1 MKPIPY
7 KSIVYYASND
17 NKYTGQVGVITS
29 GFVFPDAE
37 IKMQEVK
44 FVFGTF
50 WHDVTYLHI
59 VKNLTK
65 SQKES
70 LEQLKIKHP
79 KFFEENRMRLFDLG
93 ACVVHPD
100 YKKPGTISSS
110 RSPTGHYKVVI
121 DGGSEVNLHED
132 KLHLRNNLSEL
143 DKAEIRYKK
152 IVAKINEFLTSD
164 LAQQL
169 TPTQREFLNN
179 PAKYL
184 NDQNI
189 MGADVQA
196 DLEKI
201 TLNFIKENNK
211 MELPKGVLLELK
223 PNSVIIDTETTG
235 LDGDAEI
242 CEISIIDVFG
252 NVILDGLI
260 KPSKPVPDAAIAV
273 HGITNEMLEHAP
285 TFDEISDRIIAA
297 LKGKDIIVY
306 NAQYDMRLLIQSARL
321 ANVST
326 AMYQDLALKA
336 RCSMLAYSSWYGE
349 IGNYNKPKWHKLV
362 AACQQQKIDISS
374 ITAHRAKADCL
385 MTLELIK
392 NCEFKYEMDVV
403 NAKENNQTT
412 DTAPTSTAQ
421 QPETVETNTQ
431 LRQEDS
437 QATTTEVVQNPVI
450 NKTYVPVVLNLESD
464 VKTTA
469 PIIVFD
475 KQVYLDQIDNMP
487 VEDITAKW
495 LKSIK
500 DAAIAIDK
508 KLNEPVAAWRKE
520 VDEIIAYAEAR
531 IKSIKDAQAKA
542 EAERRELRSAR
553 AYELLAECKASS
565 DLPPEYLDKIVFKD
579 EYLLVKFTD
588 KKIIEDINI
597 QLETQRQLKQ
607 GADDAAALK
616 LANIK
621 NREQLIEIQNTKYG
635 VEGKYSMFPIET
647 FSDEQVL
654 AKYEANHQ
662 RKLELA
668 RIEQEKLDAEKIKD
682 EAKTEA
688 VAESST
694 LPVVN
699 VSLPNASVGDQQ
711 KHSTP
716 QANIERSPPASNSSS
731 TETETAIM
739 FKLVVTGHDQATHDR
754 IVPRFINE
762 IKAAVD
768 ISLAEAVK
776 NGWQYNLE
784 VVKPTYKY
792 LLEVERDCV
801 DDYFSDVVEFD
812 HPATDDDIYAWF
824 ESEGIEFDDKYHR
837 FSYSL
842 IS

>member
-1 MKPIPY
+1 MNPIHL

-44 FVFGTF
+44 FTFGTF
-50 WHDVTYLHI
+50 WHEFTHLHI
-59 VKNLTK
+59 VKEFTK

-132 KLHLRNNLSEL
+132 KLHLRNNLSGL

-152 IVAKINEFLTSD
+152 IVAKINEFLASD

-169 TPTQREFLNN
+169 TTTQREKLNN

-184 NDQNI
+184 NDPNI

-196 DLEKI
+196 DLERL
-201 TLNFIKENNK
+201 TMEFI
-211 MELPKGVLLELK
+211 
-223 PNSVIIDTETTG
+223 
-235 LDGDAEI
+235 
-242 CEISIIDVFG
+242 
-252 NVILDGLI
+252 
-260 KPSKPVPDAAIAV
+260 
-273 HGITNEMLEHAP
+273 
-285 TFDEISDRIIAA
+285 
-297 LKGKDIIVY
+297 
-306 NAQYDMRLLIQSARL
+306 
-321 ANVST
+321 
-326 AMYQDLALKA
+326 
-336 RCSMLAYSSWYGE
+336 
-349 IGNYNKPKWHKLV
+349 
-362 AACQQQKIDISS
+362 
-374 ITAHRAKADCL
+374 
-385 MTLELIK
+385 
-392 NCEFKYEMDVV
+392 

-412 DTAPTSTAQ
+412 NTVPTSTAQ
-421 QPETVETNTQ
+421 QPETVESEAQ
-431 LRQEDS
+431 SSQEDS

-699 VSLPNASVGDQQ
+699 VSSPNASVGDQQ

-784 VVKPTYKY
+784 VVK
-792 LLEVERDCV
+792 
-801 DDYFSDVVEFD
+801 
-812 HPATDDDIYAWF
+812 
-824 ESEGIEFDDKYHR
+824 
-837 FSYSL
+837 
-842 IS
+842 